1 MYTATSVFVYKVNL
15 DLSFCGREDKNYHFF
30 LFCKKETD
38 LKVTSSQ
45 LFSTCLHFE
54 ESMAAQNAPLSC
66 ALVLNQYK
74 KHGAMKLKF
83 QGKDNRTF

>member
-1 MYTATSVFVYKVNL
+1 MEGKIKIT
-15 DLSFCGREDKNYHFF
+15 FF
-30 LFCKKETD
+30 FFYSAKKEMD
-38 LKVTSSQ
+38 LKVTISQ

-66 ALVLNQYK
+66 ALVLNQYQ

-83 QGKDNRTF
+83 EGKDNGTFK

>member
-1 MYTATSVFVYKVNL
+1 M
-15 DLSFCGREDKNYHFF
+15 
-30 LFCKKETD
+30 D
-38 LKVTSSQ
+38 LKVTIAQ

-66 ALVLNQYK
+66 ALVLNQYQ

-83 QGKDNRTF
+83 EGKDNGTFK